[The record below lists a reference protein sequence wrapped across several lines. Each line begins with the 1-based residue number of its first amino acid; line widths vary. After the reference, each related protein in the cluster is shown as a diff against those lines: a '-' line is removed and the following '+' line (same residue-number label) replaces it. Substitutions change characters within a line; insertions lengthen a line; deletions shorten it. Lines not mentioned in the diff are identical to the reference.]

1 MSNSGLKDT
10 SIVDEAK
17 RLESISVS
25 EATPENLKLLSEVF
39 KLIETETAQI
49 AEMVFDYLID
59 VLDGDIMTG
68 SIPEDHPNPKV
79 RAYIKILNRLF
90 LFSRKNSARGGFRII
105 NRKTVK
111 DLDKKTYTICMCFD
125 GGVSLDIL
133 CDIVNTENQA
143 RTPTNSPVKVT
154 VKQVFLGDLQHSSNY
169 NAR

>member
-1 MSNSGLKDT
+1 MTYIKSDKT
-10 SIVDEAK
+10 SEFDQIK
-17 RLESISVS
+17 NLESNLVGQ

-59 VLDGDIMTG
+59 VSDSEIMTG
-68 SIPEDHPNPKV
+68 SISENHPNPKV

-90 LFSRKNSARGGFRII
+90 LFSRQNNSGKGGFRII

-111 DLDKKTYTICMCFD
+111 DLDKKTYAICMCFD

-133 CDIVNTENQA
+133 CDVVNTENQA
-143 RTPTNSPVKVT
+143 RTPTRSPVRVT
-154 VKQVFLGDLQHSSNY
+154 IKQLFLGELKHSK
-169 NAR
+169 

>member
-1 MSNSGLKDT
+1 MKDNSLSNSVIEEVKKMEGI
-10 SIVDEAK
+10 SIN
-17 RLESISVS
+17 ES
-25 EATPENLKLLSEVF
+25 TPENLKLLSEVF

-59 VLDGDIMTG
+59 VLDSDIMTG
-68 SIPEDHPNPKV
+68 SISEDHPNPKV
-79 RAYIKILNRLF
+79 KAYIKILNRLF
-90 LFSRKNSARGGFRII
+90 LFSRKSTRGSFRII

-143 RTPTNSPVKVT
+143 RTPNNSPVRVT
-154 VKQVFLGDLQHSSNY
+154 VKKMFLGDLQHSSGVGLS
-169 NAR
+169 